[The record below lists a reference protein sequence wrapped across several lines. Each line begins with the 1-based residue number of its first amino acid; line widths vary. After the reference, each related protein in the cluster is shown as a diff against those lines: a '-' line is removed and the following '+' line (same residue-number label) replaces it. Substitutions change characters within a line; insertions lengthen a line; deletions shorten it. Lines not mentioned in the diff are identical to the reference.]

1 MEHEKKS
8 TIEKLH
14 TEWNASQIELKPVAS
29 DWINPEQ
36 VATGWNAYSIDAD
49 IDGDQLYY
57 KVDLLLSIVG
67 FP

>member
-49 IDGDQLYY
+49 IDGD
-57 KVDLLLSIVG
+57 
-67 FP
+67 